1 VLDSPWLVGVV
12 AVLAGAVAAV
22 SGFGIG
28 SLLTPLLMLS
38 MPTSHAVAILAI
50 PHALATAIRWL
61 RLRPDVDLPTFK
73 QFGLASAAGGL
84 AGAALQSRLA
94 SPVLTILLASLLV
107 LAGSTELARRRV
119 PLPETRFWRL
129 LGGVLSGFFGGLVGN
144 QGGIR
149 AAALLGFKLSPRQ
162 VVATATASAL
172 LVDAA
177 RLPIYFLAAG
187 SVIARTRAIW
197 IAASIGVTIG
207 TFIGVPLLRRIPE
220 STYRRVV
227 GLFLLLLG
235 LSLFASAG
243 HSCRSASA
251 GSIAVARRAGPMQA
265 PAPTSRIIPTAAARS
280 AGPAGRRSN
289 GMSAT
294 SQ

>member
-1 VLDSPWLVGVV
+1 MLDSLWLVGAV

-38 MPTSHAVAILAI
+38 MPTPHAVAILAI
-50 PHALATAIRWL
+50 PHALATAIRFV
-61 RLRPDVDLPTFK
+61 RLRPDVHLPTFK

-94 SPVLTILLASLLV
+94 SPVLTVLLASLLV

-119 PLPETRFWRL
+119 PLPETRSWRL
-129 LGGVLSGFFGGLVGN
+129 LGGVLSGLFGGLVGN

-149 AAALLGFKLSPRQ
+149 AAALLGFNLTPRQ
-162 VVATATASAL
+162 IVATATASAL

-177 RLPIYFLAAG
+177 RLPIYILSAG
-187 SVIARTRAIW
+187 HVMAGRSGIW

-207 TFIGVPLLRRIPE
+207 TFVGVPLLRRIPE
-220 STYRRVV
+220 STYRRIV
-227 GLFLLLLG
+227 GLLLLLLG
-235 LSLFASAG
+235 IGLFASA
-243 HSCRSASA
+243 
-251 GSIAVARRAGPMQA
+251 AVGAKTVGC
-265 PAPTSRIIPTAAARS
+265 
-280 AGPAGRRSN
+280 
-289 GMSAT
+289 
-294 SQ
+294 